1 PLNPNPSSQ
10 WSTYFKENETLFQI
24 DKDCR
29 RLLPDISF
37 FQSATQ
43 YPKKELIGDDK
54 DFPTLR
60 KRVQTSYLEAA
71 HVKTNRM
78 GITNVLYWL

>member
-1 PLNPNPSSQ
+1 MC
-10 WSTYFKENETLFQI
+10 I
-24 DKDCR
+24 
-29 RLLPDISF
+29 IV
-37 FQSATQ
+37 
-43 YPKKELIGDDK
+43 GDDK

-78 GITNVLYWL
+78 GITNVLYWLERIVS